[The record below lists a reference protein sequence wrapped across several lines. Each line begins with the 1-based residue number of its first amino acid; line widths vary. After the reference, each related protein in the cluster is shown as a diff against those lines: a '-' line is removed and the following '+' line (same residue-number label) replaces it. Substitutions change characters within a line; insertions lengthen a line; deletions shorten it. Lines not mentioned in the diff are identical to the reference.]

1 MANEQFRIVDFDET
15 STVNSDD
22 YILVDGNTAGTRKYN
37 INSISGSM
45 PESYAGLT
53 ELIEDEYLVA
63 DTENHTLVGSFTV
76 GYSQDMHKVD
86 QYGALE
92 TWGDT
97 ESDSFISA
105 FNSLCSR
112 VATIESDGSLPQ
124 SYIGLTTLLENEH
137 LVADTEQHALKGK
150 FIGDITCGY
159 QQDFYR
165 TDQSTRLPWGDTEA
179 EPLSVAIDDMC
190 ERIAALEASGG
201 GLPECYAGL
210 TTLLD
215 HGGLVTD
222 TENGILVGD
231 FATGYLQDI
240 YKLDENSERVTWG
253 DTEQEQLSSAINDI
267 CNRLAT
273 IETGGTLPASYA
285 GLTAMLENNDIR
297 FDDESIT
304 LALTGYHM
312 KFDVS
317 TAHVYDSTGWGDTQ
331 DTDLGVAIG
340 NICSR
345 IETLEDGGTLRSLT
359 ELVDEGYIEFDNQS
373 APYEMSFDNAN
384 IHLNASGDIL
394 RTGYW
399 AEGVSDSSSLVQALS
414 EIATYI
420 SNESDE
426 LDTLTETVS
435 GLSSTVDN
443 LSSDLSHLSGDV
455 DTISGTVDTL
465 SSDVSGLQSMLSG
478 FVDNDVSFDE
488 VNNLCIADVNLK
500 LSDANADIV
509 TGYWTYWGQY
519 EDEEAHQTMPGTST
533 NSLIEA
539 FQYVCKKLDEYEA
552 RITAL
557 ENDN

>member
-1 MANEQFRIVDFDET
+1 MATERSRIIEFDET

-22 YILVDGNTAGTRKYN
+22 YVLVDGNTAGTRKYN
-37 INSISGSM
+37 INSISGSI

-53 ELIEDEYLVA
+53 ELLEDENLVA
-63 DTENHTLVGSFTV
+63 DTENNTLIGNFTT
-76 GYSQDMHKVD
+76 GYSK
-86 QYGALE
+86 
-92 TWGDT
+92 
-97 ESDSFISA
+97 
-105 FNSLCSR
+105 
-112 VATIESDGSLPQ
+112 
-124 SYIGLTTLLENEH
+124 
-137 LVADTEQHALKGK
+137 
-150 FIGDITCGY
+150 DIFRLN
-159 QQDFYR
+159 QQGER
-165 TDQSTRLPWGDTEA
+165 IPWGDTDADE
-179 EPLSVAIDDMC
+179 LSSAFNLLCDRVDT
-190 ERIAALEASGG
+190 LEHGG
-201 GLPECYAGL
+201 SLPDYYAGL
-210 TTLLD
+210 TTLLYNEY
-215 HGGLVTD
+215 LVPD
-222 TENGILVGD
+222 TEQNTLVGD
-231 FATGYLQDI
+231 FTTGYLQDI
-240 YKLDENSERVTWG
+240 YRLDDASERIPWG

-317 TAHVYDSTGWGDTQ
+317 TAHVYNSTGWGDTQ

-340 NICSR
+340 DMCSR

-399 AEGVSDSSSLVQALS
+399 AEGVSDSSSLVEALS
-414 EIATYI
+414 EMARYI

-426 LDTLTETVS
+426 LDELTETVS
-435 GLSSTVDN
+435 GVSSTIDN
-443 LSSDLSHLSGDV
+443 LSSDLNHLSGDV
-455 DTISGTVDTL
+455 DTVSGTVDTL
-465 SSDVSGLQSMLSG
+465 SSDISGLQSKLSG

-488 VNNLCIADVNLK
+488 VNNLCIDNVNLK
-500 LSDANADIV
+500 LNSENADIL
-509 TGYWTYWGQY
+509 TGYWTYWGSY
-519 EDEEAHQTMPGTST
+519 EDAQTHQTMPGTST
-533 NSLIEA
+533 NSLIAA
-539 FQYVCKKLDEYEA
+539 FQYVCGKLDEYEA

-557 ENDN
+557 ENSNA